1 MIAPRIAVDNPDKVR
16 NIVLM
21 GAVAN
26 TLKDL
31 LYFQIVTNPLDYVE
45 KILDKSHR
53 GMLTLEEVY
62 NDSILQN
69 LVGGNLTHLLLDQTN
84 LTGYQNKS
92 VAETQQ
98 PTHMVMNQDTIRI
111 ENELKPALLTA
122 YENVT
127 SPTASALAAKCLDV
141 QYRYFEW
148 NSGLEGCPTWMKS
161 HSNLESTVEHDRK
174 RIIKYTYFN
183 TSRRK

>member
-53 GMLTLEEVY
+53 GMLTLEEVS

-98 PTHMVMNQDTIRI
+98 PTHTVMNQGTIRI
-111 ENELKPALLTA
+111 ENELKPALLAA

-127 SPTASALAAKCLDV
+127 SLRLLRWQPNVLMSSTDTLNGIAVWKAAL
-141 QYRYFEW
+141 R
-148 NSGLEGCPTWMKS
+148 G
-161 HSNLESTVEHDRK
+161 
-174 RIIKYTYFN
+174 
-183 TSRRK
+183 